1 MTIGVK
7 KNEKT
12 IVFRIDGLRNEPPP
26 LTMIINPAN
35 LSLNYSALINETR
48 TLGGFVQEFW
58 GEQLTSLSASGQTAL
73 FINEGEGI
81 TNENLRDTESYNNF
95 IRLLNIYKSNGKEY
109 RDERTKET
117 LASKANPNRIVRFAT
132 VIMTYF
138 GKEYHGYF
146 ENFTF
151 KEDASKPFYFD
162 YDFSF
167 KITRIVGEFIVQQGK
182 FTRTTDG

>member
-7 KNEKT
+7 ENT
-12 IVFRIDGLRNEPPP
+12 QAIVFRIDGLREEPPP

-35 LSLNYSALINETR
+35 LNISYSSLVNETR

-73 FINEGEGI
+73 FINQSEGI
-81 TNENLRDTESYNNF
+81 TNENLRDSESYNSF
-95 IRLLNIYKSNGKEY
+95 VRLLNFYKSNGKEY

-117 LASKANPNRIVRFAT
+117 LASKANPNRIVKFAT
-132 VIMTYF
+132 MVMTYI

-146 ENFTF
+146 ESFNF
-151 KEDASKPFYFD
+151 KEDATKPFYFD

-167 KITRIVGEFIVQQGK
+167 KVTRIVGDFIVKQGR
-182 FTRTTDG
+182 FTDTSNG